1 MSTCAMLHQS
11 TTDNQTNDF
20 KVWNV
25 VDKPQLTFLSLKSHV
40 CLLWSL
46 FYTAWPLISYL
57 QTQIKKLK
65 KLIKNWSTRADNLQ
79 GYTFGEVFF
88 YIYTL
93 CSSIESVLSF
103 SFCLSLL
110 FSDSLT
116 VCIST
121 SMIHDCTISL
131 PSNTFAL
138 YFIIIHT
145 QISTKSTLGFMWKI
159 ARISLIIT
167 R

>member
-1 MSTCAMLHQS
+1 MSTCTMLHQS

-46 FYTAWPLISYL
+46 FYTVWPLISYL

-79 GYTFGEVFF
+79 GYTFWEVFF
-88 YIYTL
+88 LYIYSL
-93 CSSIESVLSF
+93 LINRKCFVFFFLSISSVLWF
-103 SFCLSLL
+103 SHCLHFYFC
-110 FSDSLT
+110 DSWL
-116 VCIST
+116 
-121 SMIHDCTISL
+121 HHF
-131 PSNTFAL
+131 PAL
-138 YFIIIHT
+138 
-145 QISTKSTLGFMWKI
+145 
-159 ARISLIIT
+159 
-167 R
+167 

>member
-88 YIYTL
+88 LYIYSL
-93 CSSIESVLSF
+93 LINRKCFVFFFLSISSVLWF
-103 SFCLSLL
+103 SHCLH
-110 FSDSLT
+110 FYFYDSWL
-116 VCIST
+116 
-121 SMIHDCTISL
+121 HHF
-131 PSNTFAL
+131 PAL
-138 YFIIIHT
+138 
-145 QISTKSTLGFMWKI
+145 
-159 ARISLIIT
+159 
-167 R
+167 